1 MNAWTYLLI
10 GIIFEVIGTSSIKLS
25 NGFTHIPYVALCIV
39 GFSGALYCVAMA
51 VKTLE
56 VSVVYAIWS
65 GVGIALITMIGVVFF
80 SESFNLRKLF
90 YIGLIVAGVIG
101 LKTSSD
107 PIASLPDD
115 NTTNF

>member
-1 MNAWTYLLI
+1 
-10 GIIFEVIGTSSIKLS
+10 
-25 NGFTHIPYVALCIV
+25 
-39 GFSGALYCVAMA
+39 
-51 VKTLE
+51 
-56 VSVVYAIWS
+56 
-65 GVGIALITMIGVVFF
+65 LITMIGVVFF